1 MDRKIGILTLREL
14 IGVGLLV
21 GLLLLGL
28 FFSWYLGRQNGALSQ
43 QMSDCAWLA
52 LSGQMDKARK
62 QADAAAQTWRA
73 QWALGAALGEHS
85 PMEDIDELFAQLKIY
100 GAAGEQADFA
110 QTCAALSQRL
120 EAMKNA
126 HALHLWSVF

>member
-43 QMSDCAWLA
+43 QLSDCAWLA

-62 QADAAAQTWRA
+62 QADAAAQTWHA

-100 GAAGEQADFA
+100 GAAGEQFPFVLG
-110 QTCAALSQRL
+110 CI
-120 EAMKNA
+120 
-126 HALHLWSVF
+126 